1 MLDDYNLRA
10 LVVDDL
16 ASMRSMMKTQLGSIG
31 VSRVSEAPN
40 AAIAINKMRAEKFD
54 LVLLDYYLGDA
65 TDGQQLLE
73 LIRNESLIASSAL
86 AVMVTGE
93 TNYGSVAQVAEHT
106 PDAYLLKPFT
116 AEKLYDHLLPVIER
130 KLGVRH
136 ATKKTPGLKPIYDQY
151 DAGHYEAVIALV
163 DAFSEREGPHADT
176 ARLKGD
182 ALIQMGDYVK
192 ALKHYKRLQ
201 DHFSWAALGVAR
213 VQAHLHHTDAAI
225 ATLEKLVADAP
236 HYMHAIDMLADT
248 YIAADQPEKAMTI
261 LEQACAISPTVN
273 RMRATSRV
281 AEQIDDDNRTVL
293 WAGKV
298 VEANKFAVAQDFTD
312 HARLVR
318 GLVKTGQMDKAVA
331 TVVRFESEVP
341 QAKQSA
347 SIQASKGY
355 DLAKQIEKEKIE
367 LASMPEGIRS
377 RRLPLL
383 TEKEARLENIA
394 NSLASLEHSAKEGIF
409 ISEVFIASGHSE
421 KAMEAASTA
430 MAHGEMMP
438 ALGDAAWQEAVKAQ
452 AVAKTKTRILDG
464 LNLLR
469 ANKTKEALILFMQ
482 LVEHTPPDLTP
493 QLLANVVTTVIALKH
508 KGQNVTEFM
517 PAARVALERLKE
529 KYPNY
534 ERLPGLIEAFGDS

>member
-1 MLDDYNLRA
+1 
-10 LVVDDL
+10 
-16 ASMRSMMKTQLGSIG
+16 
-31 VSRVSEAPN
+31 
-40 AAIAINKMRAEKFD
+40 
-54 LVLLDYYLGDA
+54 
-65 TDGQQLLE
+65 
-73 LIRNESLIASSAL
+73 
-86 AVMVTGE
+86 
-93 TNYGSVAQVAEHT
+93 
-106 PDAYLLKPFT
+106 
-116 AEKLYDHLLPVIER
+116 
-130 KLGVRH
+130 
-136 ATKKTPGLKPIYDQY
+136 
-151 DAGHYEAVIALV
+151 
-163 DAFSEREGPHADT
+163 
-176 ARLKGD
+176 
-182 ALIQMGDYVK
+182 
-192 ALKHYKRLQ
+192 
-201 DHFSWAALGVAR
+201 
-213 VQAHLHHTDAAI
+213 
-225 ATLEKLVADAP
+225 
-236 HYMHAIDMLADT
+236 
-248 YIAADQPEKAMTI
+248 
-261 LEQACAISPTVN
+261 
-273 RMRATSRV
+273 
-281 AEQIDDDNRTVL
+281 
-293 WAGKV
+293 
-298 VEANKFAVAQDFTD
+298 
-312 HARLVR
+312 
-318 GLVKTGQMDKAVA
+318 MDKAVA
-331 TVVRFESEVP
+331 TVVRFESEIP

-355 DLAKQIEKEKIE
+355 VLAKQIEKEKIE

>member
-1 MLDDYNLRA
+1 
-10 LVVDDL
+10 
-16 ASMRSMMKTQLGSIG
+16 
-31 VSRVSEAPN
+31 
-40 AAIAINKMRAEKFD
+40 
-54 LVLLDYYLGDA
+54 
-65 TDGQQLLE
+65 
-73 LIRNESLIASSAL
+73 
-86 AVMVTGE
+86 
-93 TNYGSVAQVAEHT
+93 
-106 PDAYLLKPFT
+106 
-116 AEKLYDHLLPVIER
+116 
-130 KLGVRH
+130 
-136 ATKKTPGLKPIYDQY
+136 LKPIYDQY

-163 DAFSEREGPHADT
+163 DAYTEREGPHADT

-192 ALKHYKRLQ
+192 ALKHYKLLQ

-347 SIQASKGY
+347 SIQASKGFV
-355 DLAKQIEKEKIE
+355 LAKQIEKEKIE
-367 LASMPEGIRS
+367 LTAMPESIKS

-383 TEKEARLENIA
+383 TEKEARLENIV

-409 ISEVFIASGHSE
+409 ISEVFIASGHRE

-438 ALGDAAWQEAVKAQ
+438 ALGDAVWQEAVKAQ
-452 AVAKTKTRILDG
+452 AVAKTKARILDG